1 MRLLAVSSSLCLA
14 ALAAVVAPFAPIA
27 AAVVA
32 VPRADDDPKVDPRAR
47 AIYDAGLAA
56 VAKIKS
62 IELVAESRL
71 DGIDPSLLPPGFGGR
86 FLVRLDFG
94 KATHAMRFEAAPGAA
109 KRGTTLITAGQKSL
123 AFDADAKTYTEGG
136 SDWYRIAGTMTSAAP
151 NWILENRLRA
161 GQANAPVS
169 KLVAAELREPVK
181 LDGVECDVVKIVR
194 VLDAGGAGA
203 PMELRFHET
212 IAFARTDALPRR
224 IEMRPELPEG
234 NNAAAAGGPI
244 AYYSAVKVDPAFD
257 ASVFAMTP
265 PEGYRKVE
273 PVGQV
278 KPAAATGSELAG
290 HELAVKVGDPAPDF
304 KLMTLDGKEVTLA
317 SLKGKVVLLDF
328 WATWCGPC
336 KAAMPTI
343 QKISEEYAAKKD
355 GGNSVAVFGVNTWEQ
370 KPNAAKDYFAK
381 MKFTYGCLLKGDDL
395 AQAYRMNAIPTLVVI
410 GTDGKV
416 VATEVGMSD
425 PSGSSIRNAIER
437 ALAK

>member
-161 GQANAPVS
+161 GQANALVS

-273 PVGQV
+273 VAAPV
-278 KPAAATGSELAG
+278 KPAAATGS
-290 HELAVKVGDPAPDF
+290 ELAVKVGDPAPDF

>member
-1 MRLLAVSSSLCLA
+1 MRIALVPSSLLIA
-14 ALAAVVAPFAPIA
+14 ALAAAVAPFAPIA
-27 AAVVA
+27 AGEPAASVA
-32 VPRADDDPKVDPRAR
+32 LAPDKIDEKAK
-47 AIYDAGLAA
+47 AIYEAGLAA

-62 IELVAESRL
+62 IELVAESKL

-86 FLVRLDFG
+86 FLVKLDFG
-94 KATHAMRFEAAPGAA
+94 KAAHAMRFEAAPGAA

-136 SDWYRIAGTMTSAAP
+136 SDWFRIAGNMTTAAP

-169 KLVAAELREPVK
+169 KLVAAELGEPIK
-181 LDGVECDVVKIVR
+181 LDGVDCDVVKIVR

-234 NNAAAAGGPI
+234 NNVPAAGGPV
-244 AYYSAVKVDPAFD
+244 AYYSAVKIDPAFD

-273 PVGQV
+273 VAAPI
-278 KPAAATGSELAG
+278 KPAAPAGS
-290 HELAVKVGDPAPDF
+290 ELAVKVGDPAPDF
-304 KLMTLDGKEVTLA
+304 KLTTLDGKEVTLA

-343 QKISEEYAAKKD
+343 QKISDDYTVKAEYAVKA

-395 AQAYRMNAIPTLVVI
+395 AQAYRINAIPTLVVI

-416 VATEVGMSD
+416 VAAEVGMSD
-425 PSGSSIRNAIER
+425 PSGKSIRNAIER
-437 ALAK
+437 ALSK